1 MKRNSMMSRKMLI
14 FVTIFFSVLI
24 GFLSFTATFYFAT
37 KEMNENM
44 GRTQSSDRS
53 ETESENETDGYHFA
67 SEQILEENYEDYGKA
82 MGFKSADEYELAAVS
97 VINDPNVL
105 HKSNENNGFEV
116 YYNIRT
122 NEFVKVSEDGCIME
136 YFTPE
141 SGKLYY
147 DSQ

>member
-1 MKRNSMMSRKMLI
+1 MMSRKMLI
-14 FVTIFFSVLI
+14 FTTIFLAVLM
-24 GFLSFTATFYFAT
+24 GFISFTATFYFAT

-67 SEQILEENYEDYGKA
+67 SEQVLEENYEDYGKA
-82 MGFKSADEYELAAVS
+82 MGFKSADEYEIAAVS
-97 VINDPNVL
+97 VINDPSVL

-116 YYNIRT
+116 YYNLKT
-122 NEFVKVSEDGCIME
+122 NEFVKVSADGCIME